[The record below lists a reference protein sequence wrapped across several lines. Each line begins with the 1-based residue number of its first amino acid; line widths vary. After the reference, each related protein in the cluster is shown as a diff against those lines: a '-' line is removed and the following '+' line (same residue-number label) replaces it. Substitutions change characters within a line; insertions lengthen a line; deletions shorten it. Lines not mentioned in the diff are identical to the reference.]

1 MAEEPIQSNTSGDE
15 SLKVMRE
22 AKRFYARVSR
32 KHSKTMKFELEKR
45 RKGGGEEIV
54 RKMD

>member
-1 MAEEPIQSNTSGDE
+1 MAEKPIQSNASGDE